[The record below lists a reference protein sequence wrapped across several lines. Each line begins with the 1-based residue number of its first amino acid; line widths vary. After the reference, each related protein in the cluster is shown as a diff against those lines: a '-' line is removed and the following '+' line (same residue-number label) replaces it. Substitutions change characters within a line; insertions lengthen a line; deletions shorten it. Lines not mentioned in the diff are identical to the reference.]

1 MPRFSGTEGLREITV
16 PIALEH
22 RRVGDIAVVTCT
34 GRLVEGTEA
43 TELRQLL
50 DHLLEYGTSL
60 LLDVTQMD
68 FIDSAGLGLLVRYG
82 TRARNGHGS
91 MKLCG
96 ASPKLIALLKATRL
110 EQVLDAYGS
119 ESEGIRAFYERPRAD
134 AGTSRR
140 GTDILCVVESS
151 DVQALVREVLGANRY
166 GVLTAGNLPD
176 ALILLQ
182 ATQPKLIVVS
192 SELRRT
198 QGTHTAEKFNRLLD
212 ALAVVEL
219 PPDFGSRDADDS
231 ARMLLERIRAHIAP
245 S

>member
-1 MPRFSGTEGLREITV
+1 MDRGSSRIAV
-16 PIALEH
+16 PISLEH
-22 RRVGDIAVVTCT
+22 RRVGDIAVVTCA
-34 GRLVEGTEA
+34 GRLVEGAEA

-68 FIDSAGLGLLVRYG
+68 FIDSAGLGLLVRYS

-96 ASPKLIALLKATRL
+96 ASAKLIALLKATRL
-110 EQVLDAYGS
+110 EQVLDAYAS
-119 ESEGIRAFYERPRAD
+119 ESEGIRAFYDRPRVD
-134 AGTSRR
+134 AETSRR
-140 GTDILCVVESS
+140 RTDILCVVESS
-151 DVQALVREVLGANRY
+151 DVQAFVREVLGGNRY

-219 PPDFGSRDADDS
+219 PPDFASLDADDS
-231 ARMLLERIRAHIAP
+231 ARMLLDRIRAQIAP